1 MDMPS
6 QHSSSDRNG
15 YALVLH
21 GGAGARKG
29 VDYSPA
35 EAHLAA
41 LAAEGR
47 GLLEAGAAALDVV
60 ERMVRALEISG
71 LYVAGKGAAPNSAG
85 YVELDAAIMDG
96 PTKRAGAVAGLRDV
110 VHPVAAA
117 RAVME
122 KTRHI
127 LLAGEGANN
136 FARAEGCAFVD
147 DPASY
152 YVRPVGGPE
161 QIDCNDP
168 TASVHGTVGAVARDR
183 QGRLA
188 AATSTGGTFCKL
200 EGRVGDTPL
209 IGSGGWAD
217 DLVAVSCTGWGEY
230 FIRANAA
237 AQVSYRMR
245 FLNESVET
253 AAQAVL
259 DEIAAL
265 GGDGGIIAV
274 DRDGRIAAPFNS
286 DGMKRAGA
294 GSGIESFSKTF
305 G

>member
-1 MDMPS
+1 MS
-6 QHSSSDRNG
+6 LQHRPADGDG
-15 YALVLH
+15 YALALH

-29 VDYSPA
+29 VDYGPA

-60 ERMVRALEISG
+60 EEMVRALEASG

-85 YVELDAAIMDG
+85 YVELDASIMDG
-96 PTKRAGAVAGLRDV
+96 ASKRAGAAAGLRDV
-110 VHPVAAA
+110 VHPVAVA

-127 LLAGEGANN
+127 LLAGDGATN
-136 FARAEGCAFVD
+136 FARAQGCAFVD
-147 DPASY
+147 DPTSY
-152 YVRPVGGPE
+152 YVRPIGGPE
-161 QIDCNDP
+161 QIDCDDP
-168 TASVHGTVGAVARDR
+168 TASVHGTVGAVARDAE
-183 QGRLA
+183 GRLA

-209 IGSGGWAD
+209 IGAGAWAD
-217 DLVAVSCTGWGEY
+217 DLVAVSCTGWGEF

-245 FLNESVET
+245 YLKESVEA

-274 DRDGRIAAPFNS
+274 DRDGNIAAPFNS
-286 DGMKRAGA
+286 DGMKRAQA
-294 GSGIESFSKTF
+294 GSGLVTCSKTF
-305 G
+305 D